1 VNDNDPAVML
11 PLNRREDPPAR
22 LWVDDDFAAVDDG
35 PSDFN
40 AGLTSMGFI
49 RASIRRGRRWWCL
62 TAAIGFLVGLGLYV
76 TTPPVYQASTSLLLT
91 NGPEPQPGSAV
102 LDAQSIAQSR
112 PVAGLALKKLGL
124 RESVGTFL
132 GSYTAAPVT
141 DRIMSITVNAPSSDE
156 AIARAAVLAGAFLQY
171 RADQLKAQQDKL
183 FQSLHQQVSQAQQEL
198 NSINDQVHQL
208 LLSQPPSP
216 ARQAKL
222 TSLGTQRSQARA
234 TLTELQQSTNGTI
247 ASTKELTASEITG
260 SQVLNQ
266 AAGLPRSR
274 LKHLILYPAVG
285 LIIGLVVGL
294 AFVVVRALT
303 SDRLRRRDDIAR
315 ALGAPVSLSVGAV
328 RPSRWLPRRRGLA
341 AAQRPDVQRIVTHLG
356 RTVPASSRGMSLA
369 VIPMDDA
376 RVPALSLVS
385 LAISGAQR
393 GIRVVIADLATGA
406 PAARLL
412 GVRKPGIH
420 RVDVNDV
427 NLVVAIPERDD
438 VAPVG
443 PFARIPP
450 GVHRTPLTKGVTAAS
465 PDLVLTLATLD
476 PSFGGEHLV
485 TWATGAVVMV
495 TAGRSSWT
503 RIHSVGEMIRLAGT
517 RLVSAVLVGADKTDE
532 SLGVTY
538 TPEDDADGRT
548 AGENV
553 LPDAEGLFI
562 TVDGN
567 PGGGP
572 SDDR

>member
-11 PLNRREDPPAR
+11 PLNRHDDPPTR
-22 LWVDDDFAAVDDG
+22 LWVDDDFAAADEG
-35 PSDFN
+35 PADFN

-62 TAAIGFLVGLGLYV
+62 TAAIGFLVGLGMYV
-76 TTPPVYQASTSLLLT
+76 TAPPAYQASTSLLLT

-102 LDAQSIAQSR
+102 TDAQSIAQSR

-141 DRIMSITVNAPSSDE
+141 DRIMSITVNAPSSEE
-156 AIARAAVLAGAFLQY
+156 AVARAAVLAGAFLQY
-171 RADQLKAQQDKL
+171 RADQLKAQQSKL
-183 FQSLHQQVSQAQQEL
+183 FQSLKQQVNQAREHL
-198 NSINDQVHQL
+198 NSINGQMHNL
-208 LLSQPPSP
+208 LLTQPPSP

-222 TSLGTQRSQARA
+222 TSLGVQRTDA
-234 TLTELQQSTNGTI
+234 TSTLNELQTSTSGTI
-247 ASTKELTASEITG
+247 ASTKELTASQITG

-294 AFVVVRALT
+294 AIVVVRALT

-315 ALGAPVSLSVGAV
+315 ALGAPVRLSTGAV
-328 RPSRWLPRRRGLA
+328 HLSRWLPRRHGLA
-341 AAQRPDVQRIVTHLG
+341 AAQKPDVQRIVTHLG
-356 RTVPASSRGMSLA
+356 RAVQASSRGTSLA
-369 VIPMDDA
+369 VIPVDDP

-393 GIRVVIADLATGA
+393 GMRVVVADLAADA
-406 PAARLL
+406 PAGGLL
-412 GVRKPGIH
+412 GVRKPGVH
-420 RVDVNDV
+420 QVDVKDV
-427 NLVVAIPERDD
+427 RLVVAIPERDD

-443 PFARIPP
+443 PLARIPP
-450 GVHRTPLTKGVTAAS
+450 GVHRTPFTRGVTAAS
-465 PDLVLTLATLD
+465 PDLLLTLATLD

-503 RIHSVGEMIRLAGT
+503 KIHSVGEMIRLARA

-538 TPEDDADGRT
+538 TPEEDDDAGT
-548 AGENV
+548 ADKNAHA
-553 LPDAEGLFI
+553 DAEGIFV
-562 TVDGN
+562 TVDGK
-567 PGGGP
+567 PGSGP